1 MKISVIIPTY
11 NRERFIGRA
20 IKSVKNQT
28 YKIDEIIVIDNN
40 SDDNTIKLIK
50 RYHNDIKIF
59 KENKKGV
66 SYARNYGILK
76 SKNNWLAFLD
86 SDDEWMDDKI
96 EEQVKYIRNS
106 KNSLSFIHSNEVWF
120 RKNIQ
125 LNQKKKHE
133 KNGGYIF
140 EDCLDNCKISPSSTL
155 IKKNL
160 FSRYGKFDHSFMVCE
175 DYELWLRI
183 TSKEKIGYINKPL
196 IKKYGGHKGQ
206 LSKQYWGLDRFRVKA
221 LEKLVLNF
229 KITEKQKVLAIKK
242 IIKKINILLLG
253 GYKRNKKLFIK
264 NYETKKSFWQNYLKQ
279 NYDN

>member
-106 KNSLSFIHSNEVWF
+106 KKSFSFIHSNEVWF

-125 LNQKKKHE
+125 LNQKKKHK

>member
-50 RYHNDIKIF
+50 KYHNDIKIF

-106 KNSLSFIHSNEVWF
+106 KKSFSFIHSNEVWF

-125 LNQKKKHE
+125 LNQKKKHK

-183 TSKEKIGYINKPL
+183 TSKEKIGYIHKPL

-229 KITEKQKVLAIKK
+229 KITEKQKLLAINK

-253 GYKRNKKLFIK
+253 GYKRNKKVFIK

>member
-11 NRERFIGRA
+11 NREKFIGRA

-50 RYHNDIKIF
+50 KYHNDIKIF

-106 KNSLSFIHSNEVWF
+106 KKSFSFIHSNEVWF

-125 LNQKKKHE
+125 LNQKKKHK